1 MVEKTIQIGLVGKP
15 SSGKSS
21 FFKAATM
28 IDVPIAP
35 YPFTTIEPNVGIA
48 YVVKDCVCREFNVK
62 CNPKNSICVKGKRY
76 IPIKLWDVAGLVP
89 GAHEGR
95 GLGNKFLDDL
105 RQAECLIH
113 IVDASGRTD
122 AEGKETIR
130 YDPCNDVRFLTEEI
144 DLWFAGIIEK
154 ALEKFKRISKFSKAD
169 LTEILTKQLTGLG
182 VKKEEI
188 KEILERVGIEDIRTF
203 ATELRKI
210 SKPMIIA
217 ANKIDIPE
225 AEENLKKLK
234 EEFPDLT
241 IIPTSAA
248 AEIAL
253 KTASKKGLIEYDGS
267 SFKIKD
273 EEKLTEEQ
281 KEGLKLIE
289 ERVLKKYG
297 STGVQECLNRAVF
310 DILDYIVVYP
320 VANAEKLTDGK
331 GNVLPDAFLV
341 KKGTTLKEFAFI
353 IHSDIGERFIG
364 GLDVRTKKKLGAD
377 YVLKDGDVV
386 EILFQKR

>member
-48 YVVKDCVCREFNVK
+48 YVVKDCVCKEFNVK
-62 CNPKNSICVKGKRY
+62 CNPRNSICVEGKRY

-113 IVDASGRTD
+113 IVDTSGRTD
-122 AEGKETIR
+122 AEGKETIG

-169 LTEILTKQLTGLG
+169 LTEILIKQLTGLG
-182 VKKEEI
+182 IKKEEI

-217 ANKIDIPE
+217 ANKIDIPG

-253 KTASKKGLIEYDGS
+253 KIASKKGLIEYDGS
-267 SFKIKD
+267 SFKIID
-273 EEKLTEEQ
+273 EKKLTEEQ

-297 STGVQECLNRAVF
+297 STGVQECLNKAVF
-310 DILDYIVVYP
+310 DILKYIVVYP
-320 VANAEKLTDGK
+320 VANADRLTDGK

-341 KKGTTLKEFAFI
+341 KEGTTLKEFAFT
-353 IHSDIGERFIG
+353 IHSDMGERFIG
-364 GLDVRTKKKLGAD
+364 GLDARNKKKLGAD
-377 YVLKDGDVV
+377 YVLKDGDVI

>member
-48 YVVKDCVCREFNVK
+48 YVIKDCVCREFNVK
-62 CNPKNSICVKGKRY
+62 CNPRNSICVEGKRY

-89 GAHEGR
+89 GAHEGK

-113 IVDASGRTD
+113 IVDTSGRTD
-122 AEGKETIR
+122 AEGKETIG

-154 ALEKFKRISKFSKAD
+154 ALEKFKRISKFSKVD

-182 VKKEEI
+182 IKKGEI

-248 AEIAL
+248 AEMAL

-273 EEKLTEEQ
+273 EGKLTEEQ
-281 KEGLKLIE
+281 KKGLKLIK

-310 DILDYIVVYP
+310 DILNYIVVYP

-353 IHSDIGERFIG
+353 IHSDIGERFVG

>member
-62 CNPKNSICVKGKRY
+62 CNPKNSICVEGKRY

-113 IVDASGRTD
+113 IVDTSGRTD
-122 AEGKETIR
+122 AEGKETIG

-154 ALEKFKRISKFSKAD
+154 ALEKFK
-169 LTEILTKQLTGLG
+169 
-182 VKKEEI
+182 
-188 KEILERVGIEDIRTF
+188 
-203 ATELRKI
+203 
-210 SKPMIIA
+210 
-217 ANKIDIPE
+217 
-225 AEENLKKLK
+225 
-234 EEFPDLT
+234 
-241 IIPTSAA
+241 
-248 AEIAL
+248 
-253 KTASKKGLIEYDGS
+253 
-267 SFKIKD
+267 
-273 EEKLTEEQ
+273 
-281 KEGLKLIE
+281 
-289 ERVLKKYG
+289 
-297 STGVQECLNRAVF
+297 
-310 DILDYIVVYP
+310 
-320 VANAEKLTDGK
+320 
-331 GNVLPDAFLV
+331 
-341 KKGTTLKEFAFI
+341 
-353 IHSDIGERFIG
+353 
-364 GLDVRTKKKLGAD
+364 
-377 YVLKDGDVV
+377 
-386 EILFQKR
+386 